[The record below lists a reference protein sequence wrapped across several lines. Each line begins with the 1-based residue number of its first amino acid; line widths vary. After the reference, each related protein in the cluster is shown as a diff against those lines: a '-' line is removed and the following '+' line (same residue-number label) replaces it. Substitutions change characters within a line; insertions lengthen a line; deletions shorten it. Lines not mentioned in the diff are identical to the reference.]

1 MHSGSNLYVL
11 IIYLNCSHEQ
21 NIKYQFHKM
30 CSNQEAIDDG
40 DEEWWLAVESTASQ
54 VELTYT
60 STNSECSQ
68 HNSAR
73 Q

>member
-1 MHSGSNLYVL
+1 
-11 IIYLNCSHEQ
+11 
-21 NIKYQFHKM
+21 M
-30 CSNQEAIDDG
+30 CSKQVAIDDG

-60 STNSECSQ
+60 SPNSECSQ
-68 HNSAR
+68 HNSAG